1 MHPKD
6 QDTTRASF
14 RIDDE
19 LYLDYQPL
27 EADEVADA
35 PAWRHD
41 TSGFCDSLIRLREIS
56 LQSGHILASI
66 RKHHP
71 DIGHYLA
78 LLDKKV
84 DILAQLAGTIGLG
97 GDVGPSHQVTIGTEG
112 MSFDSSEPL
121 AVATALRLKLV
132 LFPSHLCL
140 HLQSRVNS
148 CVKQDGGYRVE
159 VQFEQTGETEH
170 ETLIRHLLEKQ
181 SAALR
186 RERGE

>member
-1 MHPKD
+1 MQPTEQEPTHAP
-6 QDTTRASF
+6 F

-27 EADEVADA
+27 TTDELAQA

-41 TSGFCDSLIRLREIS
+41 TSGFCDGLIRLREIS

-78 LLDKKV
+78 LLDRKIE
-84 DILAQLAGTIGLG
+84 ILAQLTATVGLG
-97 GDVGPSHQVTIGTEG
+97 TEIAPTHRVKLGAEG
-112 MSFDSSEPL
+112 MCFSSDEAMPIDTPL
-121 AVATALRLKLV
+121 HLKLV

-140 HLQSRVNS
+140 QLESRVS
-148 CVKQDGGYRVE
+148 ACTVKDEGYQIE
-159 VQFEQTGETEH
+159 VVFEQMGETEH
-170 ETLIRHLLEKQ
+170 EALIRHLLEKQ

-186 RERGE
+186 RERGD

>member
-1 MHPKD
+1 M
-6 QDTTRASF
+6 QATGQEQRASSF

-27 EADEVADA
+27 AGGEEA

-41 TSGFCDSLIRLREIS
+41 TSGFCDGLIRLREIS

-71 DIGHYLA
+71 DIGNYLA
-78 LLDKKV
+78 LLDKKI
-84 DILAQLAGTIGLG
+84 DILAQLTGTVGLG
-97 GDVGPSHQVTIGTEG
+97 GEIVPSHRVNIGAEG
-112 MSFDSSEPL
+112 MRFHSDEALATDSP
-121 AVATALRLKLV
+121 LRLKLV

-140 HLQSRVNS
+140 HLQSRVSACTAEN
-148 CVKQDGGYRVE
+148 GGYRIE
-159 VQFEQTGETEH
+159 VVFEQTGETER
-170 ETLIRHLLEKQ
+170 EALIRHLLEKQ

-186 RERGE
+186 RERGG